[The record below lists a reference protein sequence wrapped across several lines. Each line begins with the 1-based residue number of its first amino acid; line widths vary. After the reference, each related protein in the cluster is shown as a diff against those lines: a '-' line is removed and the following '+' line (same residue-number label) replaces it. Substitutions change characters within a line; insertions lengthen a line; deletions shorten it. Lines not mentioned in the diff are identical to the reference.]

1 MTFKEG
7 QKIWI
12 QCDNVKRG
20 MFPTER
26 TANLKIPAPEK
37 KLISA
42 FVPEDS
48 VKDGKAA
55 VLVTSR
61 PHNGK
66 VSILFPGEVM
76 TTTNPVLVPT
86 TWLESKHVPQ
96 NILLKSNQR

>member
-26 TANLKIPAPEK
+26 TVNLKVPAPGK

-42 FVPEDS
+42 FVPDDS
-48 VKDGKAA
+48 VKDGKVAA
-55 VLVTSR
+55 LVSSR

-66 VSILFPGEVM
+66 VSIIFPGDVM
-76 TTTNPVLVPT
+76 TTTNPVHVPT
-86 TWLESKHVPQ
+86 TWLERRHIPQ
-96 NILLKSNQR
+96 NLLLNTTQR

>member
-12 QCDNVKRG
+12 RCDNVKRG

-26 TANLKIPAPEK
+26 TVNLKIPAPGK

-42 FVPEDS
+42 FVPDDS
-48 VKDGKAA
+48 VKDGKVA
-55 VLVTSR
+55 VLVSSS

-76 TTTNPVLVPT
+76 TTTNPVLVRT
-86 TWLESKHVPQ
+86 SWLERKQRVPRQ
-96 NILLKSNQR
+96 HSA

>member
-1 MTFKEG
+1 MTFQEG

-12 QCDNVKRG
+12 QCYNLKRG

-55 VLVTSR
+55 VLISSR